1 MDFLIEKL
9 NSEYNKETVDRI
21 ISGLVTKKTTFR
33 VNNILSSYSEIEKV
47 LNDNNIKYSNVSWYK
62 DAFILEEDSLE
73 KLKELDIY
81 ESGKIYVQSLSSM
94 IPALVVNPKENESIL
109 DMASA
114 PGGKTTQM
122 YSMSN
127 GKSLITA
134 CEMNKIRFDRL
145 KYNIDKQKCS
155 KVSLMNID
163 SRNLDS
169 YFTFDKILLDSPCSG
184 SGTLIQNSNNI
195 KYFTQELVNKSVN
208 IQNTL
213 LLKALSMIKVNSEL
227 IYSTCSILKEEND
240 NRILEL
246 VNKGL
251 VEVLPL
257 NIDTTDIPKLPS
269 LENTLCVCPTKLYE
283 GFYVVRLKKI
293 K

>member
-9 NSEYNKETVDRI
+9 NSEYDEETVNLI
-21 ISGLVTKKTTFR
+21 ISGLVSKKTTFR
-33 VNNILSSYSEIEKV
+33 VNNILSSYDEIEKV
-47 LNDNNIKYSNVSWYK
+47 LNDSNIKYSNVSWYK
-62 DAFILEEDSLE
+62 DAFILEEDYLD

-145 KYNIDKQKCS
+145 KYNIDKQKCT

-163 SRNLDS
+163 ARNLDP
-169 YFTFDKILLDSPCSG
+169 YFIFDKVLLDSPCSG

-195 KYFTQELVNKSVN
+195 KYFTQELVDKSVN
-208 IQNTL
+208 IQETL
-213 LLKALSMIKVNSEL
+213 LLKALSMIKVGSEL

-240 NRILEL
+240 NQIIEL
-246 VNKGL
+246 VNKGI

-257 NIDTTDIPKLPS
+257 DIDTKDIPKLPS
-269 LENTLCVCPTKLYE
+269 IDNTLCVCPTELYE
-283 GFYVVRLKKI
+283 GFYVVKLKKI

>member
-9 NSEYNKETVDRI
+9 NSEYDEETVNLI
-21 ISGLVTKKTTFR
+21 ISGLVSKKTTFR
-33 VNNILSSYSEIEKV
+33 VNNILSSYDEIEKV
-47 LNDNNIKYSNVSWYK
+47 LNDSNIKYSNVSWYK
-62 DAFILEEDSLE
+62 DAFILENDSLE

-81 ESGKIYVQSLSSM
+81 KLGKIYVQSLSSM
-94 IPALVVNPKENESIL
+94 IPALVVNPKEKESIL

-134 CEMNKIRFDRL
+134 CEMNKVRFDRL
-145 KYNIDKQKCS
+145 KYNIDKQGCN
-155 KVSLMNID
+155 KVSLMNVD

-184 SGTLIQNSNNI
+184 SGTLILSNNNSN
-195 KYFTQELVNKSVN
+195 FTQELVNKSVN
-208 IQNTL
+208 IQNAL
-213 LLKALSMIKVNSEL
+213 LLKALSMIKVGSEL

-240 NRILEL
+240 KQILEL
-246 VNKGL
+246 ANKGL
-251 VEVLPL
+251 VEVSPL
-257 NIDTTDIPKLPS
+257 NISVSDIPKLPS
-269 LENTLCVCPTKLYE
+269 LKNTLCICPTELYE
-283 GFYVVRLKKI
+283 GFYVARLKKI

>member
-9 NSEYNKETVDRI
+9 NSEYDKETIDMI
-21 ISGLVTKKTTFR
+21 MSGLVTKKTTFR
-33 VNNILSSYSEIEKV
+33 VNNILSNYSEIEKV

-62 DAFILEEDSLE
+62 DAFILEEDSLD

-94 IPALVVNPKENESIL
+94 IPALVVNPKEKESIL

-122 YSMSN
+122 YSMSD

-145 KYNIDKQKCS
+145 KYNIDKQKCN

-163 SRNLDS
+163 ARNLDS
-169 YFTFDKILLDSPCSG
+169 FFTFDKILLDSPCSG
-184 SGTLIQNSNNI
+184 SGTLIQDSNNT
-195 KYFTQELVNKSVN
+195 KYFTPELVNKSVN
-208 IQNTL
+208 IQKTL
-213 LLKALSMIKVNSEL
+213 LLKALSMIKVGSEL

-240 NRILEL
+240 DRVLEL

-269 LENTLCVCPTKLYE
+269 IENTLCICPTELYE